1 MRRYRLRTTSKRSPQ
16 SRFSA
21 ESATRFAVAAFVLLL
36 GSAGC
41 ADRSNDQK
49 SKRSTDDTTASSS
62 PVDSTTA
69 ASDSARFLVVADGGA
84 SPLAVIDGG
93 GEVIER
99 LDGPEAAVAPRPV
112 RVAVDMCPG
121 YSRWIERWENSLV
134 VRDASDF
141 SIVETIEFTS
151 AGISASGTISCLDDA
166 ANRWVRGDENIYNVI
181 ESITYGER
189 SGTGWTTRSV
199 SGDWTDVV
207 AAGEFAYAV
216 SKAHALGD
224 HPRLQVVSLASDPLN
239 AVNWAYTPP
248 EHLAPDAPS
257 ESPAVAV
264 AVAADVSG
272 ESVAV
277 AAIEPGRIDSGSTIH
292 VLAAAD
298 TKAILS
304 VSTTDVV
311 DALSFMSPE
320 TLRIV
325 TATTVLDVDLRDA
338 PAATSRSPEPVAV
351 EVDTE
356 SSWATTASADAF
368 CGIVDGGVTV
378 GDRAR
383 SVRVRPFDDDAKA
396 TACLGFSR
404 RGK

>member
-1 MRRYRLRTTSKRSPQ
+1 M
-16 SRFSA
+16 
-21 ESATRFAVAAFVLLL
+21 
-36 GSAGC
+36 
-41 ADRSNDQK
+41 
-49 SKRSTDDTTASSS
+49 
-62 PVDSTTA
+62 
-69 ASDSARFLVVADGGA
+69 
-84 SPLAVIDGG
+84 
-93 GEVIER
+93 
-99 LDGPEAAVAPRPV
+99 
-112 RVAVDMCPG
+112 
-121 YSRWIERWENSLV
+121 
-134 VRDASDF
+134 
-141 SIVETIEFTS
+141 
-151 AGISASGTISCLDDA
+151 
-166 ANRWVRGDENIYNVI
+166 I

-277 AAIEPGRIDSGSTIH
+277 AAIEPGQAIKTSWRKQPVFIDSGSTIH

-325 TATTVLDVDLRDA
+325 TATTVLDVDLREA

-383 SVRVRPFDDDAKA
+383 SVRVRPFDADAKA